1 MPKRLHLELA
11 IAAAARACDDTA
23 VYVTGR
29 LSILGKY
36 PGVAD
41 ELLEGDEFQV
51 FPRSKGESAGEI
63 EGALGLQSG
72 FRQMHGCGARAFDP
86 NGAVLP
92 EGWQFRL
99 IEVRPESTGGASGWC
114 LDPNDLAVGEI
125 WNAGRATSDFLR
137 RLFEH
142 DLIDPDLMLRGME
155 SLPSGRERCEGALG
169 KLLRDIRNRNI
180 EIRNK
185 SE

>member
-1 MPKRLHLELA
+1 MLKRLHLELA
-11 IAAAARACDDTA
+11 IAAAARACNDTA

-36 PGVAD
+36 PGVAE
-41 ELLEGDEFQV
+41 ELIEGDEFEL
-51 FPRSKGESAGEI
+51 FPRSKCEAAGGI
-63 EGALGLQSG
+63 AGALGLRSG
-72 FRQMHGCGARAFDP
+72 FRRMHGCGARAANPDD
-86 NGAVLP
+86 GVLP

-99 IEVRPESTGGASGWC
+99 IEVRTESTGGVSGWC

-125 WNAGRATSDFLR
+125 WSAGNAPSDFVR
-137 RLFEH
+137 RLLEH

-169 KLLRDIRNRNI
+169 RLLW
-180 EIRNK
+180 EIR
-185 SE
+185 

>member
-11 IAAAARACDDTA
+11 IAAAARACEDTA
-23 VYVTGR
+23 FHVTGR

-36 PGVAD
+36 PGVAA
-41 ELLEGDEFQV
+41 ELIEGDEFEL
-51 FPRSKGESAGEI
+51 FPQSKHEAAGEI

-86 NGAVLP
+86 NEAVLP

-99 IEVRPESTGGASGWC
+99 IEVRTESTGGASGWC
-114 LDPNDLAVGEI
+114 LDPNDLAVSEI
-125 WNAGRATSDFLR
+125 WSAGDTMSDFAR
-137 RLFEH
+137 RLLEH

-155 SLPSGRERCEGALG
+155 SLPSGRERCEGALM
-169 KLLRDIRNRNI
+169 KLRKELG
-180 EIRNK
+180 
-185 SE
+185 